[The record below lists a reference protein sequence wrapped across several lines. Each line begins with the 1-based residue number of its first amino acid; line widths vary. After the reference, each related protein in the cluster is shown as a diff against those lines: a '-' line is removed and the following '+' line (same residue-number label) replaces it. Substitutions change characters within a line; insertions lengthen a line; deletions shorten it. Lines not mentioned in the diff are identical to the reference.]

1 MAARGGNM
9 GPHGALDA
17 AWRALASTFLHESPA
32 HVFFNAVTLY
42 VLGQATERIFARGG
56 FALLAALGGASASF
70 GSLWGRLHHAG
81 GDHAG
86 MSIGGSGLG
95 FALGRALLA
104 AADRMRPA
112 PAVGRPR
119 PLAAGV

>member
-32 HVFFNAVTLY
+32 HVFFNAVTLL

-56 FALLAALGGASASF
+56 FALLAALGGAAASF
-70 GSLWGRLHHAG
+70 GSLWWRLHHAG

-95 FALGRALLA
+95 FALGGALIA
-104 AADRMRPA
+104 AAYPLRHALPVAPA
-112 PAVGRPR
+112 P
-119 PLAAGV
+119 PL